1 MRKVKATGPNNG
13 WVMIEWVRSSA
24 NARFTEIAR
33 GQICYSCHV
42 GAKKTDYVFT
52 KRR

>member
-13 WVMIEWVRSSA
+13 WVMVEWTRAAA
-24 NARFTEIAR
+24 NARFAELAR
-33 GQICYSCHV
+33 GQVCYSCHV
-42 GAKKTDYVFT
+42 GARKTDYVFT